1 MNADAASSATDD
13 HLPIVTLAPA
23 GDEDPTAK
31 LDRQLAEIRARVLH
45 SWRWISARRAALA
58 DRPDAQVDRRRLDLA
73 WQRVRARFAADLD
86 ALNRQAAAYG
96 LAAIAQRPLPLRLE
110 EELRALMIVE
120 ATAPPDDVQATR
132 SDATPTASFPAE
144 APLPAP
150 ETPAR
155 AALHQIITL
164 REKIP
169 HTPRW
174 ERARKRALW
183 RYLSRLSSPSHK
195 D

>member
-1 MNADAASSATDD
+1 MNTDAVLSAPHD
-13 HLPIVTLAPA
+13 HPSLVAWATA
-23 GDEDPTAK
+23 GDEDPGAE
-31 LDRQLAEIRARVLH
+31 LDRQLAEMRARVLH
-45 SWRWISARRAALA
+45 SWRWISARRAALVS
-58 DRPDAQVDRRRLDLA
+58 RPDAQVDRRRLDLI
-73 WQRVRARFAADLD
+73 WQRVRARFADDLND
-86 ALNRQAAAYG
+86 LNHQAAAHG
-96 LAAIAQRPLPLRLE
+96 LAAIAHQPLPLRLE
-110 EELRALMIVE
+110 AELRALSIVD
-120 ATAPPDDVQATR
+120 ATAPIG
-132 SDATPTASFPAE
+132 DADPTASTSTE

-150 ETPAR
+150 EMPIR

-183 RYLSRLSSPSHK
+183 RYLSRLSSPPDK

>member
-1 MNADAASSATDD
+1 MDAASSPTYDHPSAVTEAT
-13 HLPIVTLAPA
+13 A
-23 GDEDPTAK
+23 GDEAPGAE
-31 LDRQLAEIRARVLH
+31 LDRRLAEMYARVLH

-73 WQRVRARFAADLD
+73 WQRVRERFAADLD

-96 LAAIAQRPLPLRLE
+96 LATLAQRPLPLRIE
-110 EELRALMIVE
+110 EELRALAIVE
-120 ATAPPDDVQATR
+120 ATAPPDDVKAPPFDID
-132 SDATPTASFPAE
+132 STAPLSAE
-144 APLPAP
+144 APVPP

-183 RYLSRLSSPSHK
+183 RYLSRLSPPPHK

>member
-1 MNADAASSATDD
+1 MNVDAGTSLTVATQTTDD
-13 HLPIVTLAPA
+13 EGPGA
-23 GDEDPTAK
+23 E
-31 LDRQLAEIRARVLH
+31 LDRRLAEMRARVLH

-58 DRPDAQVDRRRLDLA
+58 GRPDAQVDRRRLDLA
-73 WQRVRARFAADLD
+73 WQRVRARFADDLND
-86 ALNRQAAAYG
+86 LNHQAAARG
-96 LAAIAQRPLPLRLE
+96 LAAIARQPLPLHLE
-110 EELRALMIVE
+110 AELRALSIIE
-120 ATAPPDDVQATR
+120 ATAPIG
-132 SDATPTASFPAE
+132 DADPTASTSAE

-150 ETPAR
+150 EIPVR

-174 ERARKRALW
+174 ERARRRALW
-183 RYLSRLSSPSHK
+183 RYLSRLSSPPNK